1 MSGILKTAGKFP
13 KYEKLNNLMNQ
24 NKQVKLDDKE
34 RKQELRNRNQP
45 LKVTENK
52 LTKHILK
59 KHIYDIELSLESNQ
73 KTNKLSL
80 NRMAKINAAQFQML
94 IASSKGITGG
104 SMLENNNEKKLLK
117 RMTWLQ

>member
-1 MSGILKTAGKFP
+1 MSGILRTAGKFP
-13 KYEKLNNLMNQ
+13 KYEKLNKLMD
-24 NKQVKLDDKE
+24 KQVKHNDKE
-34 RKQELRNRNQP
+34 RKQELRNWNQP
-45 LKVTENK
+45 FKVREDM
-52 LTKHILK
+52 LTRHILK

-80 NRMAKINAAQFQML
+80 NRIAKTNAAQFQML
-94 IASSKGITGG
+94 IASSKGIIGD